1 MTKRASEA
9 AFGLALREIDRD
21 IPTYVYKPPDP
32 KMGAGVSNWK
42 PCDFMVWSLA
52 QSQRVD
58 DLLHIPDSA
67 WFEVKDVDAVN
78 TFNAK
83 GELRDSQRQGIR
95 QARRIGIPYWV
106 AVYWRRHKSWTISDA
121 VKMDLANA
129 LDGSVTRDLLQTRYG
144 IESKPRELPS
154 MLKMLLAGEV

>member
-42 PCDFMVWSLA
+42 PCDFMVWQATQGLDFYMPMGGA
-52 QSQRVD
+52 
-58 DLLHIPDSA
+58 HSA

-154 MLKMLLAGEV
+154 MLKMILAGEV